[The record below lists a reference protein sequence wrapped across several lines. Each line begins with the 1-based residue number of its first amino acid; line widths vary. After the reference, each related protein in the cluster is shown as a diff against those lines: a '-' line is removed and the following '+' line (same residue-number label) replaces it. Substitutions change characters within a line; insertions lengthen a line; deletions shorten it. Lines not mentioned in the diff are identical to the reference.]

1 MQHHFEKAK
10 ALDQA
15 DELARFRGYFFNQ
28 EKLIY
33 LDGNSLG
40 QLPLKTKEL
49 MSQLVAEQW
58 GERLIR
64 GWNEHWMEL
73 PSRLATKIARL
84 VGAQPDEIFVGD
96 STSLNLYK
104 LAFAA
109 LSAQQGRTKIVSDA
123 LNFPTDLYVLQGL
136 IQQQFRQHRLEL
148 IQSHDGIS
156 IGEEQL
162 EKMLNEHTALL
173 TLSHVA
179 FKSAFMHDMTKV
191 NQMAHKKGA
200 LVIWDLS
207 HAAGAVDLALN
218 ATNADMAV
226 GCTYKYI
233 NGGPGAS
240 AFLYVRKDLQ
250 ARLNNPVASWFGH
263 NRPFDFDMQF
273 QAADDIRKF
282 GVGTPNIL
290 SMAAM
295 EPGLDL
301 LLEAGMPALRAKS
314 VQLSNFMLEMIQQE
328 LLPLRFSLASPLE
341 AVKRGSHLS
350 IQHPEAYR
358 INRAMIEP
366 NDGSK
371 AIIPDFRPPD
381 NIRMGFAPLYNRFEE
396 MAETVQRIKAIIQSA
411 EFERFGKEKLTVT

>member
-1 MQHHFEKAK
+1 MQHYFEKART
-10 ALDQA
+10 LDQA
-15 DELARFRGYFFNQ
+15 DKLARFRKAFANQ
-28 EKLIY
+28 AHLIY

-40 QLPLKTKEL
+40 QMPLATKDL
-49 MSQLVAEQW
+49 MNQLVAEQW
-58 GERLIR
+58 GKRLIR

-73 PSRLATKIARL
+73 PARLAAKIAQL
-84 VGAQPDEIFVGD
+84 VGAQKDEIFVGD

-104 LAFAA
+104 LAFAV
-109 LSAQQGRTKIVSDA
+109 LSAQKGRTKIVSDD

-136 IQQQFRQHRLEL
+136 IQQQFQQHRLEL
-148 IQSHDGIS
+148 IQSQDGIS
-156 IGEEQL
+156 IGEEQIEQL
-162 EKMLNEHTALL
+162 LDEETALL

-179 FKSAFMHDMTKV
+179 FKSAFMHDMKNV
-191 NQMAHKKGA
+191 NQIAHEKGA

-250 ARLNNPVASWFGH
+250 ARLINPVASWFGH
-263 NRPFDFDMQF
+263 NRPFDFDLRF
-273 QAADDIRKF
+273 QEADDIRKF
-282 GVGTPNIL
+282 GLGTPNIL

-301 LLEAGMPALRAKS
+301 LLDAGMSALRQKS
-314 VQLSNFMLEMIQQE
+314 EQLSAFMLEMVQKE
-328 LLPLRFSLASPLE
+328 LVPLGFSIASPIQI
-341 AVKRGSHLS
+341 AQRGSHLS
-350 IQHPEAYR
+350 IQYPEAYR

-371 AIIPDFRPPD
+371 TIIPDFRPPD

-396 MAETVQRIKAIIQSA
+396 MAETVQRIKTIIQTN

>member
-1 MQHHFEKAK
+1 MQDYFEQAITR
-10 ALDQA
+10 DQA
-15 DELARFRGYFFNQ
+15 DKLARFRDYFSNNEQ
-28 EKLIY
+28 LIY

-40 QLPLKTKEL
+40 QLPLATKKL
-49 MSQLVAEQW
+49 LNQLVAEQW
-58 GERLIR
+58 GERLLR
-64 GWNEHWMEL
+64 GWNEQWMDL
-73 PSRLATKIARL
+73 PSRLAAKIAKL

-109 LSAQQGRTKIVSDA
+109 LMAQKRKTKIVSDE

-136 IQQQFRQHRLEL
+136 IKQQFHHHQLLL
-148 IQSHDGIS
+148 IKSPDGIS

-162 EKMLNEHTALL
+162 EKLLDNQTALL

-179 FKSAFMHDMTKV
+179 FKSAFMYNMKNV
-191 NQMAHKKGA
+191 NELAHKKGA

-207 HAAGAVDLALN
+207 HAAGAVDLELN
-218 ATNADMAV
+218 ASGADMAV

-250 ARLNNPVASWFGH
+250 VQLINPIASWFGH
-263 NRPFDFDMQF
+263 NKPFDFDRQF
-273 QAADDIRKF
+273 QSADNIRKF

-301 LLEAGMPALRAKS
+301 LLEAGMPALRRKS
-314 VQLSNFMLEMIQQE
+314 EALSVFMLEMIQKE
-328 LLPLRFSLASPLE
+328 LVPLGFSVASPMQIE
-341 AVKRGSHLS
+341 KRGSHLS

-366 NDGSK
+366 KDTSK

-381 NIRMGFAPLYNRFEE
+381 LIRMGFAPLYNRFEE
-396 MAETVQRIKAIIQSA
+396 MAATIQRIKNIVSLN

>member
-1 MQHHFEKAK
+1 MQDYFEQAITR
-10 ALDQA
+10 DQA
-15 DELARFRGYFFNQ
+15 DKLARFRDYFSNNEQ
-28 EKLIY
+28 LIY

-40 QLPLKTKEL
+40 QLPLATKKL
-49 MSQLVAEQW
+49 LNQLVAEQW

-64 GWNEHWMEL
+64 GWNEQWMDL
-73 PSRLATKIARL
+73 PSRLAAKIAKL

-109 LSAQQGRTKIVSDA
+109 LMAQKRKTKIVSDE

-136 IQQQFRQHRLEL
+136 IKQQFHHHQLLL
-148 IQSHDGIS
+148 IKSPDGIS

-162 EKMLNEHTALL
+162 EKLLDNQTALL

-179 FKSAFMHDMTKV
+179 FKSAFMYNMKNV
-191 NQMAHKKGA
+191 NELAHKKGA

-207 HAAGAVDLALN
+207 HAAGAVDLELN
-218 ATNADMAV
+218 ASGADMAV

-250 ARLNNPVASWFGH
+250 VQLINPIASWFGH
-263 NRPFDFDMQF
+263 NKPFDFDRQF
-273 QAADDIRKF
+273 QSADNIRKF

-301 LLEAGMPALRAKS
+301 LLEAGMPALRRKS
-314 VQLSNFMLEMIQQE
+314 EALSVFMLEMIQKE
-328 LLPLRFSLASPLE
+328 LVPLGFSVASPMQIE
-341 AVKRGSHLS
+341 KRGSHLS

-366 NDGSK
+366 KDTSK

-381 NIRMGFAPLYNRFEE
+381 LIRMGFAPLYNRFEE
-396 MAETVQRIKAIIQSA
+396 MAATIQRIKNIVSLN

>member
-64 GWNEHWMEL
+64 GWNEHWMAL
-73 PSRLATKIARL
+73 PSRLSAKIARL
-84 VGAQPDEIFVGD
+84 VGARPDEIFVGD

-109 LSAQQGRTKIVSDA
+109 LSAQKGRTKVVSDN

-136 IQQQFRQHRLEL
+136 IQQQFLRHRLEL
-148 IQSHDGIS
+148 IHSHDGIS
-156 IGEEQL
+156 IGEEQIEQL
-162 EKMLNEHTALL
+162 LDEETALL

-191 NQMAHKKGA
+191 NQIANKKGA

-218 ATNADMAV
+218 ASGADMAV

-250 ARLNNPVASWFGH
+250 KKLINPIASWFGH
-263 NRPFDFDMQF
+263 DKPFDFDLQF
-273 QAADDIRKF
+273 GAADDMRKF
-282 GVGTPNIL
+282 GVGTPHVL

-295 EPGLDL
+295 EPGLEL

-328 LLPLRFSLASPLE
+328 LIPLGFSVASPLE
-341 AVKRGSHLS
+341 AEKRGSHIS

-396 MAETVQRIKAIIQSA
+396 MVETVQRIKTIIQSR

>member
-1 MQHHFEKAK
+1 MQDYFEQAITR
-10 ALDQA
+10 DQA
-15 DELARFRGYFFNQ
+15 DKLARFRDYFSNNEQ
-28 EKLIY
+28 LIY

-40 QLPLKTKEL
+40 QLPLATKKL
-49 MSQLVAEQW
+49 LNQLVAEQW

-64 GWNEHWMEL
+64 GWNEQWMDL
-73 PSRLATKIARL
+73 PSRLAAKIAKL

-109 LSAQQGRTKIVSDA
+109 LMVQKRKTKIVSDE

-136 IQQQFRQHRLEL
+136 IKQQFHHHQLLL
-148 IQSHDGIS
+148 IKSPDGIS

-162 EKMLNEHTALL
+162 EKLLDNQSALL

-179 FKSAFMHDMTKV
+179 FKSAFMYNMKNV
-191 NQMAHKKGA
+191 NELAHKKGA

-207 HAAGAVDLALN
+207 HAAGAVDLELN
-218 ATNADMAV
+218 ASGANMAV

-250 ARLNNPVASWFGH
+250 VQLINPIASWFGH
-263 NRPFDFDMQF
+263 NKPFDFDRQF
-273 QAADDIRKF
+273 QSADNIRKF

-301 LLEAGMPALRAKS
+301 LLEAGMPALRRKS
-314 VQLSNFMLEMIQQE
+314 EALSVFMLEMIQKE
-328 LLPLRFSLASPLE
+328 LVPLGFSVASPMQIE
-341 AVKRGSHLS
+341 KRGSHLS

-366 NDGSK
+366 KDTSK
-371 AIIPDFRPPD
+371 AIIPDFRPP
-381 NIRMGFAPLYNRFEE
+381 NLIRMGFAPLYNRFEE
-396 MAETVQRIKAIIQSA
+396 MAETIQRIKNIVSLN

>member
-162 EKMLNEHTALL
+162 EKMLDEHTALL

-301 LLEAGMPALRAKS
+301 LLEAGMPALRVKS

>member
-40 QLPLKTKEL
+40 QLPLKTNER

-64 GWNEHWMEL
+64 GWNEHWMAL
-73 PSRLATKIARL
+73 PSRRSAKIASL
-84 VGAQPDEIFVGD
+84 VGARPDEIFVGD

-109 LSAQQGRTKIVSDA
+109 LAVQKGRTKVVSDN

-136 IQQQFRQHRLEL
+136 IQQQFQQHRLEL

-156 IGEEQL
+156 IGEEQIEQL
-162 EKMLNEHTALL
+162 LDEETALL

-191 NQMAHKKGA
+191 NQIAHKKGA

-218 ATNADMAV
+218 ASGADMAV

-250 ARLNNPVASWFGH
+250 KKLINPVTSWFGH
-263 NRPFDFDMQF
+263 DKPFDFDLQF
-273 QAADDIRKF
+273 DAADDMRKF
-282 GVGTPNIL
+282 GVGTPQVL

-301 LLEAGMPALRAKS
+301 LLEAGMSALRAKS

-328 LLPLRFSLASPLE
+328 LIPLGFSVASPLE
-341 AVKRGSHLS
+341 AEKRGSHIS
-350 IQHPEAYR
+350 IQHAEAYR

-371 AIIPDFRPPD
+371 SIIPDFRPPD

-396 MAETVQRIKAIIQSA
+396 MIETVQRIKTIIQSY